1 MSYIVPN
8 EGDQYIMSAAFQA
21 SSTYTT
27 INLFSNNATLTATMT
42 SADCTVLT
50 AGGYAAFEI
59 HKSAWCVPYLTAGS
73 AEVSA
78 SGNNANGIQFS
89 FSAAPN
95 QSAYGYVISNTAAD
109 KVIAVETFASVYYLA
124 NAGDTIT
131 IKPKIRGS

>member
-8 EGDQYIMSAAFQA
+8 QGDAHIMSAAFQGSA
-21 SSTYTT
+21 TYLTL
-27 INLFSNNATLTATMT
+27 NLFSNDATLTATMA
-42 SADCTVLT
+42 SSDCTVLT
-50 AGGYAAFEI
+50 AGGYAAFQI

-95 QSAYGYVISNTAAD
+95 QSAYGYIISNTAAD
-109 KVIAVETFASVYYLA
+109 KAIAVETFASVYFLA

-131 IKPKIRGS
+131 IKPKVRGS